1 MSFSVTIPRVSNQ
14 QLAPLLTY
22 LATGGWKDPLV
33 KAESVPDIRRAA
45 EGLGA
50 LPASWRQVR
59 SLEDQKYRWPSHL
72 EHYERYIVYETTTD
86 RDGTVQIALGDAPRD
101 KWGRERRYRVAF
113 LSSGSPQVPLVEF
126 LETDPKGSGEML
138 AVIRGLGG
146 AGGRKMFSPSDTL
159 PAPYPEAFQIR
170 PYRDQIEARN
180 AWNKLAVVVSEDD
193 RESMLN
199 HALLQARRRG
209 DV

>member
-22 LATGGWKDPLV
+22 LASGGWQDPLV
-33 KAESVPDIRRAA
+33 KAESVPDMEEAT

-50 LPASWRQVR
+50 LPESWRQVR
-59 SLEDQKYRWPSHL
+59 SLEDQKYRWPSYL
-72 EHYERYIVYETTTD
+72 ERYERYIIYEATTD
-86 RDGTVQIALGDAPRD
+86 RDGTIQIALGDALRHG
-101 KWGRERRYRVAF
+101 WGRRRRYRIAF
-113 LSSGSPQVPLVEF
+113 LSGGSPQVPLVEF
-126 LETDPKGSGEML
+126 LETDPNDSGEML
-138 AVIRGLGG
+138 AVIRGRGG
-146 AGGRKMFSPSDTL
+146 AGSRKMFNPSDTL

-170 PYRDQIEARN
+170 TYRDQIEAPN
-180 AWNKLAVVVSEDD
+180 TWNKLAVVVSEDD